1 MLGLIPAAGEET
13 FWCPNMLFL
22 VSFAGMTLNK
32 CAVLWIG
39 KLMEALCRESHPL
52 CWLKNHIYK
61 LIPEHQYVVVP
72 T

>member
-1 MLGLIPAAGEET
+1 MSGLIPATGEET
-13 FWCPNMLFL
+13 FWCPNILSL

-39 KLMEALCRESHPL
+39 MLTGGPVQGESPL

-61 LIPEHQYVVVP
+61 LIPEHRYVVVP

>member
-1 MLGLIPAAGEET
+1 MSGLIPTAGEET
-13 FWCPNMLFL
+13 FWYPNMLSL

-32 CAVLWIG
+32 CADLWIETLTG
-39 KLMEALCRESHPL
+39 GLN
-52 CWLKNHIYK
+52 NHIYK